1 MRADPT
7 ANRLKALDRALIAG
21 LARGAAARIPGKHTR
36 QRSFDGWLK
45 RIGSAAEL
53 RKLSAE
59 LARGGLFDIR
69 CERHAVRDTDGE
81 RFTMTIARAVSTEM
95 WPMGTHYWVRD
106 NALIGARF
114 LESDA
119 AAGVRLGK
127 ALLLS
132 ALSFMSTESQL
143 KRFDWMIR
151 STSKRFKADPVNW
164 PYVFAA
170 VKGNLN
176 TATREGWSHKQDA
189 WQMVAWHVL
198 SGIERGLLSL
208 SELTPKHRQFLAAV
222 VPFLISIDFVT
233 AENSGS
239 WEEIPAIRSSVRA
252 WEHRLIVKIAELSRQ
267 RSFAFLERGFLKARR
282 HLPALYRR
290 RSLQEAVSLIE
301 RRAIAAMVRDLP
313 FESPCYPKRD
323 LRYREGDGALAQLLM
338 LDYPRFLAGR
348 AGKGNAWATQL
359 EQRILGQ
366 LLKLVDKKS
375 GGVYRYADDS
385 YQRSGFFRNETVQ
398 ALNRLCGG
406 PSGDASSQIAARDKI
421 IPRGRKAAWTHFVWQ
436 LAAWAGERCIES
448 GSQRHRKLHER
459 FFRAGLGLVTGA
471 KEVSCDVG
479 PDGLARIIK
488 LPRLRMPECY
498 IAERTAAGREI
509 LFPSPHTPL
518 NWAVG
523 EMLNAFRVRER
534 LLLLG

>member
-7 ANRLKALDRALIAG
+7 ASQLKALDRALIAG
-21 LARGAAARIPGKHTR
+21 LARGAAARNPGQHTR

-45 RIGSAAEL
+45 RISSAEDL
-53 RKLSAE
+53 RKLSGE

-69 CERHAVRDTDGE
+69 CERHVVRDTDGE

-95 WPMGTHYWVRD
+95 WPMGTNYWVRD

-132 ALSFMSTESQL
+132 ALSFMSTASQL
-143 KRFDWMIR
+143 KRFDRMIR
-151 STSKRFKADPVNW
+151 SSSKLFKSDPMNW
-164 PYVFAA
+164 PYVFAT

-208 SELTPKHRQFLAAV
+208 SDLTPKHRQFLAAV

-252 WEHRLIVKIAELSRQ
+252 WEHRLIVKIAKLSRQ
-267 RSFAFLERGFLKARR
+267 QSFAFLERGFLKARR
-282 HLPALYRR
+282 HLPAPYRR

-313 FESPCYPKRD
+313 FESPCYSKRD
-323 LRYREGDGALAQLLM
+323 LRYREGDGALAQLLL

-348 AGKGNAWATQL
+348 AGKKDSWATQL
-359 EQRILGQ
+359 EQRILRQ
-366 LLKLVDKKS
+366 VLKLVDKKC
-375 GGVYRYADDS
+375 GGIYRYADDS

-398 ALNRLCGG
+398 ALNKLCGG

-448 GSQRHRKLHER
+448 GSQRYRKLHER
-459 FFRAGLGLVTGA
+459 FFKAGLGLVTGA
-471 KEVSCDVG
+471 KEISCDVG

-488 LPRLRMPECY
+488 LPSLRMPECY

-523 EMLNAFRVRER
+523 EMLNSFRIRER
-534 LLLLG
+534 LLILR